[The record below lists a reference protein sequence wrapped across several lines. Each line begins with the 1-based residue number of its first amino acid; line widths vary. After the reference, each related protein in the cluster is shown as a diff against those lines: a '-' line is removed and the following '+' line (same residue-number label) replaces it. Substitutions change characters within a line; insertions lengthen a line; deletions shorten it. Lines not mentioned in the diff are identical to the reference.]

1 MLKQQLLQNYCAIV
15 NEMHSMVQSSGL
27 LQTSRE
33 VLFFHGAGGRG
44 GGLIHIIIIPKVKQT
59 IFASAIFFLPTNLKF
74 LFNLTLNLTFL
85 KGIHLF
91 FLHAYGLVLQ
101 KFVGCQSY
109 KILQLLIFRMS
120 N

>member
-1 MLKQQLLQNYCAIV
+1 MLKERLLQNYCAIV
-15 NEMHSMVQSSGL
+15 NEMQSMVQSSGL
-27 LQTSRE
+27 LNYRHQE
-33 VLFFHGAGGRG
+33 EFYFFHGG
-44 GGLIHIIIIPKVKQT
+44 GGLLIHIIIIPKVKQT